1 MIKTRCGGIGRR
13 MALKRPYPYGCVGSS
28 PTSETFFIGG
38 VMINCAPYLTKL
50 GLGCKKCEICFEQ
63 AYEHIEELKK
73 QLSEKDDDI
82 SKLERE
88 ISRLE
93 YNIQDLEDEK
103 YDLEEELDSLKEK
116 K

>member
-13 MALKRPYPYGCVGSS
+13 NRLKICFQYWSVGSS

-50 GLGCKKCEICFEQ
+50 GLGCKKCEICFEE

-93 YNIQDLEDEK
+93 YDIDDLEDEK
-103 YDLEEELDSLKEK
+103 YDLEKELDSLKEK